1 MTASSGSPGWYL
13 RRLSRMGPR
22 EIGGRAG
29 DAVRRRRWRSAP
41 PPTCPDVTGARFTAV
56 LPAGAIAAVPPDAA
70 KRLVAE
76 ADRLMAG
83 HAVFFGVERD
93 DLTDP
98 DWWYDPK
105 TGRRAPGGY
114 AFDVPYRDEDAVG
127 DIKQIWEPSRH
138 QYLTVLAAA
147 YAVTGDERYAERV
160 AGHLRS
166 WWAANG
172 PLRGVHWTSGIEL
185 GIRLLSWVWIRRL
198 LDGWPGA
205 AALFEDNPVA
215 LNQIWHHQRWLAAF
229 PSRGSSANN
238 HVIAEA
244 AGQLAAACAFGWFP
258 GSARLRAGALRSLER
273 ELRNNTFG
281 SGLNRELATE
291 YHGLVLELGLAAV
304 AEADAAGVPVPRSV
318 RLVLLRMTDA
328 LAAVVDDRLRP
339 PRQGDADDG
348 HGLVVDGAGTDRWGS
363 LLATGDAVFGRLDWW
378 PEVTG
383 IDVRTPLL
391 AALIRPGA
399 DALPP
404 ARTPAPGTR
413 PRRTASLSGWFR
425 AVPGAIP
432 GRTAPQDQRL
442 HPAPGTHPRRMAAP
456 ALWLRRV
463 RGDATRREQVP
474 DDTAPT
480 RLTDDTAPTRLR
492 DDATP
497 ARLPDDTAPTRLTDD
512 TAPTRLTDDTAPTRL
527 RDDATPARLPDGGK
541 VPPASTPAVSRP
553 VTGTRPRP
561 TAALNSRLRRMT
573 GGTAR
578 RGLAPDPAAPARL
591 PDGGEVPSASPPAVS
606 RPASRPGHF
615 ADAGLTVLRGP
626 EGIWCRC
633 DGGPHG
639 FLSIAAHAHADALS
653 VEVRHDGVDV
663 LADPG
668 TYCYHG
674 QPEWRRYFRS
684 TLGHNTLELDGE
696 DQSVSGGPFL
706 WTRHARS
713 RVLAVDTSGEGVARW
728 SAEHDGY
735 GRSVHRRRVELH
747 HAERTLRVV
756 DEVRGP
762 RRTVRL
768 AFHLGPAIT
777 ADLVANR
784 AVLTWTRDGED
795 RSAELDLPGQLSWR
809 AHRGESEPP
818 LGWYSPGFGR
828 KEPATTLVG
837 TGLTD
842 GTEGFTTVLGFKG

>member
-1 MTASSGSPGWYL
+1 MTVSSGSPGWYL

-22 EIGGRAG
+22 EIGGRVG
-29 DAVRRRRWRSAP
+29 DAVRRRRWRSTP
-41 PPTCPDVTGARFTAV
+41 PDCPSVTGARFTAV
-56 LPAGAIAAVPPDAA
+56 LPAGTLAAVPPDAA
-70 KRLVAE
+70 KRLVDE

-83 HAVFFGVERD
+83 HAEYFGVVRD

-105 TGRRAPGGY
+105 TGRRAPWGY

-147 YAVTGDERYAERV
+147 YAVTGNERYAERV
-160 AGHLRS
+160 AEHLRL
-166 WWAANG
+166 WWAANA
-172 PLRGVHWTSGIEL
+172 PLRGVHWISGIEL

-205 AALFEDNPVA
+205 AGLFEDNPVA

-258 GSARLRAGALRSLER
+258 SSQQWRAGALRSLDR
-273 ELRNNTFG
+273 HLRSNTFE
-281 SGLNRELATE
+281 SGLNRESATE

-304 AEADAAGVPVPRSV
+304 AEADAADVPVPASV

-328 LAAVVDDRLRP
+328 LAAIVDGRLRP

-348 HGLVVDGAGTDRWGS
+348 HGLIVDGAGTDRWAS

-383 IDVRTPLL
+383 TDVRTPLL
-391 AALIRPGA
+391 AALIRPYAKDG
-399 DALPP
+399 
-404 ARTPAPGTR
+404 
-413 PRRTASLSGWFR
+413 
-425 AVPGAIP
+425 
-432 GRTAPQDQRL
+432 TAP
-442 HPAPGTHPRRMAAP
+442 
-456 ALWLRRV
+456 
-463 RGDATRREQVP
+463 
-474 DDTAPT
+474 
-480 RLTDDTAPTRLR
+480 
-492 DDATP
+492 
-497 ARLPDDTAPTRLTDD
+497 
-512 TAPTRLTDDTAPTRL
+512 
-527 RDDATPARLPDGGK
+527 
-541 VPPASTPAVSRP
+541 AV
-553 VTGTRPRP
+553 
-561 TAALNSRLRRMT
+561 A
-573 GGTAR
+573 
-578 RGLAPDPAAPARL
+578 
-591 PDGGEVPSASPPAVS
+591 
-606 RPASRPGHF
+606 RPAGRPDHF
-615 ADAGLTVLRGP
+615 ADAGMTILRGP
-626 EGIWCRC
+626 DEIWCRC

-639 FLSIAAHAHADALS
+639 FLAIAAHAHADALS

-668 TYCYHG
+668 TFCYHG
-674 QPEWRRYFRS
+674 QPEWRQYFRS
-684 TLGHNTLELDGE
+684 TIGHNTLQLDGA

-713 RVLAVDTSGEGVARW
+713 RVLAVQTSGASDGGTARW
-728 SAEHDGY
+728 CAEHDGY
-735 GRSVHRRRVELH
+735 QRSVHRRRVELT
-747 HAERTLRVV
+747 AESQELRVV

-762 RRTVRL
+762 RRAAVRL
-768 AFHLGPAIT
+768 AFHLGPAIA
-777 ADLVANR
+777 ADLVGNW

-795 RSAELDLPGQLSWR
+795 RSAVLDLPGQLSWQ
-809 AHRGESEPP
+809 AHRGESDPP
-818 LGWYSPGFGR
+818 LGWYSAGFGR

-837 TGLTD
+837 TGFAAP
-842 GTEGFTTVLGFKG
+842 EGFTTVLRFCGSGD